1 MLQDRE
7 EQMRQALE
15 AHDDSLA
22 REQIID
28 DILEADREQTIEDI
42 LEAAIDGADTAP
54 HHDVA
59 AHCFTRLEE
68 IAEAEAKL
76 AEEKKRYRAWL
87 ETTAQQ
93 HGGEFSAAGY
103 KASWLPATESTTYPV
118 KAVREWLIRHAGEEF
133 TAGFVKE
140 CATTSV
146 RAGCLRITKEK

>member
-1 MLQDRE
+1 
-7 EQMRQALE
+7 MRQALE

-22 REQIID
+22 REQIIE

-42 LEAAIDGADTAP
+42 LEATIDGGETAP
-54 HHDVA
+54 HHAVA

-68 IAEAEAKL
+68 IAEAEKELAAAKN
-76 AEEKKRYRAWL
+76 RYRRWL

-103 KASWLPATESTTYPV
+103 KASWLPATETTTYPV
-118 KAVREWLIRHAGEEF
+118 KRVKAWLTRHAGEEF

-146 RAGCLRITKEK
+146 RAGSLRITKEK